1 MTPKIRAY
9 APEKTATPKRQPK
22 RQPAIILARLPA
34 IISTVI
40 PLLAMDTV
48 VRLAMRLAIGRTID
62 MAANKRKPKALH
74 TPLPRK

>member
-9 APEKTATPKRQPK
+9 APEKTAMPK

-34 IISTVI
+34 II

-48 VRLAMRLAIGRTID
+48 VRLAMRLAIGLTID